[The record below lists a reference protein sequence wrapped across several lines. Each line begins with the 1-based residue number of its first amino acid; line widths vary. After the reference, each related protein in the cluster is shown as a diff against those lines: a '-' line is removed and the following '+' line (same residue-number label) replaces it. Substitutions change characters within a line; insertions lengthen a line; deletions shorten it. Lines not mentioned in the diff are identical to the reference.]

1 MGKTLQK
8 YEQAEN
14 ALQWKLPYFHPADVR
29 ESVPV
34 IVVGPD
40 ANINDRFAQDL
51 RRVGCFTKI
60 WVTTDPSALHERFT
74 PSVQRIAILIL
85 PGFRASDLLNL
96 FNNIEKYMPW
106 QGGYD
111 SFSMLYASVTSV
123 HPWMIRLRRENETY
137 RTEGSRWYKPSS
149 QI

>member
-1 MGKTLQK
+1 MHKTL
-8 YEQAEN
+8 ENSDHAEN
-14 ALQWKLPYFHPADVR
+14 RWQWKLPYFHPSDIR
-29 ESVPV
+29 ESVSV

-51 RRVGCFTKI
+51 RRVGCFTTI
-60 WVTTDPSALHERFT
+60 WLTTNPSTLHETFT
-74 PSVQRIAILIL
+74 SSLQRIAILIL
-85 PGFRASDLLNL
+85 PGFCGSDLWNL
-96 FNNIEKYMPW
+96 FHNIEKFMPW
-106 QGGYD
+106 EGYD